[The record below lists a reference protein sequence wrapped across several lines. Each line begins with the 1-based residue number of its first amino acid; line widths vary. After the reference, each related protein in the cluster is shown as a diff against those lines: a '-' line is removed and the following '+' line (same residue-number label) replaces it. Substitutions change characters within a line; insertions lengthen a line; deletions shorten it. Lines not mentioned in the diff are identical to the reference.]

1 MPAGIGGVCSHHRLD
16 RTAQKSGRAASV
28 MAASALVITRIVNLC
43 LLVEF
48 GHHAVLTDP
57 GFSERRYMR
66 FGEPLGITVA
76 RLPIRRAILGSRA
89 LLNQW
94 HVNAMGSL
102 RVKDATRV
110 LVPICQSRDSAP
122 ILGENKVEFL

>member
-1 MPAGIGGVCSHHRLD
+1 MQAGIGGVCSHHRLD
-16 RTAQKSGRAASV
+16 RTAQKTGRAASV
-28 MAASALVITRIVNLC
+28 MAASALIITRIVNLC
-43 LLVEF
+43 VLVKF

-57 GFSERRYMR
+57 WFSEDWYMR

-76 RLPIRRAILGSRA
+76 QLPKRRATLGSHA

-94 HVNAMGSL
+94 HVNAMRSL

-110 LVPICQSRDSAP
+110 LVPICQSRDFVP
-122 ILGENKVEFL
+122 ILGEN